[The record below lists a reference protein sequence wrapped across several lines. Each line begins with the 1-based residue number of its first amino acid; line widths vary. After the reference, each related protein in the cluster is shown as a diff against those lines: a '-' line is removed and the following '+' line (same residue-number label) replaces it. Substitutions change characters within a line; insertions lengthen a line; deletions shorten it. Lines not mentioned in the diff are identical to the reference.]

1 VNGAGTDNSLTVFR
15 NAFTPN
21 SAPVLV
27 LHGALDDTVLPRHA
41 EHLKSLLAEAK
52 ATHEFQMYGSAGHS
66 YDRGKQPDAGAT
78 NDSWQRTLRL
88 FDTTL
93 KKSGN

>member
-1 VNGAGTDNSLTVFR
+1 
-15 NAFTPN
+15 
-21 SAPVLV
+21 
-27 LHGALDDTVLPRHA
+27 
-41 EHLKSLLAEAK
+41 
-52 ATHEFQMYGSAGHS
+52 MYGSAGHS

-78 NDSWQRTLRL
+78 NDSWRRTLRL